1 MVTMFVFTETSK
13 LLVCYWRSRVLCESG
28 SGLEDEPVGQVS
40 PPPTPVSFLK
50 IKMALSLRIHSDP
63 LCPLIVPAVV
73 TS

>member
-40 PPPTPVSFLK
+40 PPPVSFLK
-50 IKMALSLRIHSDP
+50 IKMAPSLRIHSDP
-63 LCPLIVPAVV
+63 LCPLIFPAVV